1 MIMKFRLLLIS
12 TFFLSIT
19 PVFSQEYW
27 DMADFEISNYSIE
40 PAWSDLSFGQQ
51 FFQGDFDL
59 PSGEFLNVDQNKRA
73 TVDMVGILE
82 QQRNMKKR
90 SVDIGTPLPTTTQKK
105 KAFEI
110 SNNYRL
116 RDKDEVYNDALNSN
130 PYYQNQRIYQNA
142 LHRQHQRRMYYGSY
156 YYAPRGRYY

>member
-1 MIMKFRLLLIS
+1 MKFRLLLIS
-12 TFFLSIT
+12 LFLFSIT
-19 PVFSQEYW
+19 PASAQEYW

-51 FFQGDFDL
+51 FFKGSFDL
-59 PSGEFLNVDQNKRA
+59 PSGDFLNVDENKRT
-73 TVDMVGILE
+73 TVDMVGVLE

-90 SVDIGTPLPTTTQKK
+90 TVDIGTPLPTTTQKK

-110 SNNYRL
+110 SNNYRI
-116 RDKDEVYNDALNSN
+116 RDNDEVYNDALNSN

-142 LHRQHQRRMYYGSY
+142 LHRQTQRRMYYGSSY
-156 YYAPRGRYY
+156 YVPRGNYY

>member
-1 MIMKFRLLLIS
+1 MKFRILFIS
-12 TFFLSIT
+12 LFLFSIT
-19 PVFSQEYW
+19 NVSSQEYW

-51 FFQGDFDL
+51 FFKGSFDL
-59 PSGEFLNVDQNKRA
+59 PSGEFLNVDENKRT

-90 SVDIGTPLPTTTQKK
+90 TVDIGTPLPTTTQKK

-110 SNNYRL
+110 SNNYRI
-116 RDKDEVYNDALNSN
+116 RDNDEVYNDALNSN

-142 LHRQHQRRMYYGSY
+142 LHRQTLRRMYYWSSY
-156 YYAPRGRYY
+156 YVPRGNYY

>member
-1 MIMKFRLLLIS
+1 MKFRLLFISLFLLI
-12 TFFLSIT
+12 IT
-19 PVFSQEYW
+19 PVSAQEYW

-51 FFQGDFDL
+51 FFKGSFDL
-59 PSGEFLNVDQNKRA
+59 PSGEFLNVDENKRT

-90 SVDIGTPLPTTTQKK
+90 TVDIGTPLPTTTQKK

-110 SNNYRL
+110 SNNYRI
-116 RDKDEVYNDALNSN
+116 RDNDEVYNDALNSN

-142 LHRQHQRRMYYGSY
+142 LHRQTLRRMYYGSSY
-156 YYAPRGRYY
+156 YVPRGNYY

>member
-1 MIMKFRLLLIS
+1 MKFRLLLIS
-12 TFFLSIT
+12 LFLFSIT
-19 PVFSQEYW
+19 PASAQEYW

-51 FFQGDFDL
+51 FFKGSFDL
-59 PSGEFLNVDQNKRA
+59 PSGDFLNVDENKRT

-90 SVDIGTPLPTTTQKK
+90 TVDIGTPLPTNTEKK

-110 SNNYRL
+110 SNNYRI
-116 RDKDEVYNDALNSN
+116 RDNDEVYNDALNSN

-142 LHRQHQRRMYYGSY
+142 LHRQTQRRMYYGSSY
-156 YYAPRGRYY
+156 YVPRGNYY

>member
-1 MIMKFRLLLIS
+1 MKFRLLFIS
-12 TFFLSIT
+12 LFFFSIT
-19 PVFSQEYW
+19 PGFAQEYW
-27 DMADFEISNYSIE
+27 DMADFEISNYSID

-51 FFQGDFDL
+51 FFKGSFDL
-59 PSGEFLNVDQNKRA
+59 PSGDFLNVDENKRT

-90 SVDIGTPLPTTTQKK
+90 TVDIGTPLPTSTKKK

-110 SNNYRL
+110 SNNYRI
-116 RDKDEVYNDALNSN
+116 RDNDEVYNDALNSN

-142 LHRQHQRRMYYGSY
+142 LHRQTQRRMYYGSSY
-156 YYAPRGRYY
+156 YVPRGNYY

>member
-1 MIMKFRLLLIS
+1 MKFRLLLIS
-12 TFFLSIT
+12 LFLFSIT
-19 PVFSQEYW
+19 PASAQEYW

-40 PAWSDLSFGQQ
+40 PDWSDLSFGQQ
-51 FFQGDFDL
+51 FFKGSFDL
-59 PSGEFLNVDQNKRA
+59 PSGDFLNVDENKRT

-90 SVDIGTPLPTTTQKK
+90 TVDIGTPLPTTTQKK

-110 SNNYRL
+110 SNNYRI
-116 RDKDEVYNDALNSN
+116 RDNDEVYNDALNSN

-142 LHRQHQRRMYYGSY
+142 LHRQTQRRMYYGSSY
-156 YYAPRGRYY
+156 YVPRGNYY

>member
-1 MIMKFRLLLIS
+1 MKFRLLLIS
-12 TFFLSIT
+12 LFLFSIT
-19 PVFSQEYW
+19 PASAQEYW

-51 FFQGDFDL
+51 FFKGSFDL
-59 PSGEFLNVDQNKRA
+59 PSGDFLNVDENKRT

-90 SVDIGTPLPTTTQKK
+90 TVDIGTPLPTTTQKK

-110 SNNYRL
+110 SDNYRI
-116 RDKDEVYNDALNSN
+116 RDNDEVYNDALNSN

-142 LHRQHQRRMYYGSY
+142 LHRQTQRRMYYGSSY
-156 YYAPRGRYY
+156 YVPGGNYY

>member
-1 MIMKFRLLLIS
+1 MKFRLLFIS
-12 TFFLSIT
+12 LFLFSIT
-19 PVFSQEYW
+19 PGSSQEYW

-51 FFQGDFDL
+51 FFKGSFDL
-59 PSGEFLNVDQNKRA
+59 PSGDFLNVDENKRT

-82 QQRNMKKR
+82 QRRNMKKR
-90 SVDIGTPLPTTTQKK
+90 TVDIGTPLPTTTQKK

-110 SNNYRL
+110 SNNYRI
-116 RDKDEVYNDALNSN
+116 RDNDEVYNDALNSN

-142 LHRQHQRRMYYGSY
+142 LHRQTQRRMYYGSSY
-156 YYAPRGRYY
+156 YVPRGNYY

>member
-1 MIMKFRLLLIS
+1 MKFRLLLIS
-12 TFFLSIT
+12 LFLFSIT
-19 PVFSQEYW
+19 PASAQEYW
-27 DMADFEISNYSIE
+27 DMADFEISNYSIK

-51 FFQGDFDL
+51 FFKGSFDL
-59 PSGEFLNVDQNKRA
+59 PSGDFLNVDENKRT

-90 SVDIGTPLPTTTQKK
+90 TVDIGTPLPTTTQKK

-110 SNNYRL
+110 SNNYRI
-116 RDKDEVYNDALNSN
+116 RDNDEVYNDALNSN

-142 LHRQHQRRMYYGSY
+142 LHRQTQRRMYYGSSY
-156 YYAPRGRYY
+156 YVPRGNYY

>member
-1 MIMKFRLLLIS
+1 MKFRLLLIS
-12 TFFLSIT
+12 LFLFSVT
-19 PVFSQEYW
+19 PASAQEYW

-51 FFQGDFDL
+51 FFKGSFDL
-59 PSGEFLNVDQNKRA
+59 PSGDFLNVDENKRT

-90 SVDIGTPLPTTTQKK
+90 TVDIGTPLPTTTQKK

-110 SNNYRL
+110 SNNYRI
-116 RDKDEVYNDALNSN
+116 RDNDEVYNDALNSN

-142 LHRQHQRRMYYGSY
+142 LHRQTQRRMYYGSPY
-156 YYAPRGRYY
+156 YVPRGNYY

>member
-1 MIMKFRLLLIS
+1 MKFRILFIS
-12 TFFLSIT
+12 LFLFSIT
-19 PVFSQEYW
+19 NVSSQEYW

-51 FFQGDFDL
+51 FFKGSFDL
-59 PSGEFLNVDQNKRA
+59 PSGDFLNVDENKRT

-90 SVDIGTPLPTTTQKK
+90 TVDIGTPLPTTTQKK

-110 SNNYRL
+110 SNNYRI
-116 RDKDEVYNDALNSN
+116 RDNDEVYNDALNSN

-142 LHRQHQRRMYYGSY
+142 LHRQTQRRMYYGSSY
-156 YYAPRGRYY
+156 YVPRGNYY

>member
-1 MIMKFRLLLIS
+1 MKFRLLL
-12 TFFLSIT
+12 LSIFLFIIT
-19 PVFSQEYW
+19 PGSAQEYW
-27 DMADFEISNYSIE
+27 DMADFEISNYSID

-51 FFQGDFDL
+51 FFQGDFNL
-59 PSGEFLNVDQNKRA
+59 PSGEFLNVDESKRA

-90 SVDIGTPLPTTTQKK
+90 TVDIGTPLPTTSQKR

-110 SNNYRL
+110 SNNYRI

-142 LHRQHQRRMYYGSY
+142 LHRQNQRRMYYGSSY
-156 YYAPRGRYY
+156 YSPRSPFY

>member
-1 MIMKFRLLLIS
+1 MKFRLLLIS
-12 TFFLSIT
+12 LFLFSIT
-19 PVFSQEYW
+19 PASAQEYW
-27 DMADFEISNYSIE
+27 DMTDFEISNYSIE

-51 FFQGDFDL
+51 FFKGSFDL
-59 PSGEFLNVDQNKRA
+59 PSGDFLNVDENKRT

-90 SVDIGTPLPTTTQKK
+90 TVDIGTPLPTNTEKK

-110 SNNYRL
+110 SNNYRI
-116 RDKDEVYNDALNSN
+116 RDNDEVYNDALNSN

-142 LHRQHQRRMYYGSY
+142 LHRQTQRRMYYGSSY
-156 YYAPRGRYY
+156 YVPRGNYY

>member
-1 MIMKFRLLLIS
+1 MKFRLLLIS
-12 TFFLSIT
+12 LFLFSIT
-19 PVFSQEYW
+19 PASAQEYW

-51 FFQGDFDL
+51 FFKGSFDL
-59 PSGEFLNVDQNKRA
+59 PSGDFLNVDENKRT

-90 SVDIGTPLPTTTQKK
+90 TVDIGTPLPTTTQKK

-110 SNNYRL
+110 SNNYRI
-116 RDKDEVYNDALNSN
+116 RDNDEVYNDALNSN
-130 PYYQNQRIYQNA
+130 PYYQNQRVYQNA
-142 LHRQHQRRMYYGSY
+142 LHRQTQRRMYYGSSY
-156 YYAPRGRYY
+156 YVPRGNYY

>member
-1 MIMKFRLLLIS
+1 MKFRLLFISLFLLI
-12 TFFLSIT
+12 IA
-19 PVFSQEYW
+19 PVSAQEYW
-27 DMADFEISNYSIE
+27 DMADFEISNYSID

-51 FFQGDFDL
+51 FFKGNFDL
-59 PSGEFLNVDQNKRA
+59 PSGDFLNVDENKRS

-90 SVDIGTPLPTTTQKK
+90 TVDIGTPLPTTTQKK

-110 SNNYRL
+110 SNNYRI
-116 RDKDEVYNDALNSN
+116 RDNDEVYNDALNSN

-142 LHRQHQRRMYYGSY
+142 LHRQTQRRMYYGSSY
-156 YYAPRGRYY
+156 YVPRSNYY

>member
-1 MIMKFRLLLIS
+1 MKFRLLLIS
-12 TFFLSIT
+12 LFLFSIT
-19 PVFSQEYW
+19 PASAQEYW

-51 FFQGDFDL
+51 FFKGSFDL
-59 PSGEFLNVDQNKRA
+59 PSGDFLNVDKNKRS

-90 SVDIGTPLPTTTQKK
+90 TVDIGTPLPTTTQKK

-110 SNNYRL
+110 SNIYRI
-116 RDKDEVYNDALNSN
+116 RDNDEVYNDALNSN

-142 LHRQHQRRMYYGSY
+142 LHRQTQRRMYYGSSY
-156 YYAPRGRYY
+156 YVPRGNYY

>member
-1 MIMKFRLLLIS
+1 MKFRLLLIS
-12 TFFLSIT
+12 LFLFSIT
-19 PVFSQEYW
+19 PASAQEYW

-51 FFQGDFDL
+51 FFKGSFDL
-59 PSGEFLNVDQNKRA
+59 PRGDFLNVDENKRT

-90 SVDIGTPLPTTTQKK
+90 TVDIGTPLPTTTQKK

-110 SNNYRL
+110 SNNYRI
-116 RDKDEVYNDALNSN
+116 RDNDEVYNDALNSN

-142 LHRQHQRRMYYGSY
+142 LHRQTQRRMYYGSSY
-156 YYAPRGRYY
+156 YVPRGNYY

>member
-1 MIMKFRLLLIS
+1 MKFRLLLIS
-12 TFFLSIT
+12 LFLFSIP
-19 PVFSQEYW
+19 PVSAQEYW

-51 FFQGDFDL
+51 FFKGNFDL
-59 PSGEFLNVDQNKRA
+59 PSGEFLNVDENKRT

-90 SVDIGTPLPTTTQKK
+90 TVDIGTPLPTTTQKK

-110 SNNYRL
+110 SNNYRI
-116 RDKDEVYNDALNSN
+116 RDNDEVYNDALNSN

-142 LHRQHQRRMYYGSY
+142 LHRQTQRRMYYGSSY
-156 YYAPRGRYY
+156 YVPGGNFY

>member
-1 MIMKFRLLLIS
+1 MKFRFLFLC
-12 TFFLSIT
+12 LSIFGIT
-19 PVFSQEYW
+19 SVSAQEYW
-27 DMADFEISNYSIE
+27 DMDDFEISNYSIE

-51 FFQGDFDL
+51 FFKGDFNL
-59 PSGEFLNVDQNKRA
+59 PSGAFINVDDGKRA
-73 TVDMVGILE
+73 SVDMLGILE
-82 QQRNMKKR
+82 SQRNMKKR

-116 RDKDEVYNDALNSN
+116 RDSDEVYNDALNSN

-142 LHRQHQRRMYYGSY
+142 LHRQTQRRMYYGSSY
-156 YYAPRGRYY
+156 YTPRGSNFY